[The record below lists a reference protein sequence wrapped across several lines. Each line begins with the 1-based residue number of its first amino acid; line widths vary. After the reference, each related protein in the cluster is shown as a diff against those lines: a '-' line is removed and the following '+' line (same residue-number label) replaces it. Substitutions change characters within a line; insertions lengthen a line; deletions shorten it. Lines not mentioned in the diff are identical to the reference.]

1 MAWIDRFQKMFK
13 RQEQAA
19 PAVTQM
25 PAPIRPSAVA
35 TMFQADADRRS
46 TILDCRQMYKDDPRA
61 KGVLKALSKD
71 ATRAGFEL
79 VVEGPRAEE
88 AKAAALEMLKRV
100 QLAKRLDDWVRLTL
114 RDGDSFLEV
123 AAAANG
129 LIMDVSRKP
138 TLEVIRRSDEFDQF
152 IDPTAAFAWADNVLL
167 SVDVLTNQLPAGATV
182 FAEWQIV
189 HARYD
194 QDEDSRYGSP
204 LFAAARKP
212 YKRMT
217 EGEFDIAIRRKTRA
231 GMKYVHA
238 LKDANETDIEAY
250 RVRNQDVLDDPFA
263 AVADFFSNKDTTVTS
278 LQGDAHLGEIEDV
291 LHHIRTWWIASPV
304 PMSLL
309 GYGQDLNRDV
319 LDEQQKQYKVACEE
333 LSRWA
338 SEQIIKPLI
347 ERQWLLLGIWPDA
360 LEWEIEWAAKDA
372 LTADGFVDAAKA
384 LAALRATGVFSD
396 ETLLRM
402 FSRFVPDFDAE
413 AELALLA
420 KRLDD
425 EMAAVAMNAAAS
437 MPAAGEDA
445 GDDEAE

>member
-1 MAWIDRFQKMFK
+1 MAWIERFQSLFK

-25 PAPIRPSAVA
+25 PAPVRPTAMA
-35 TMFQADADRRS
+35 TMFQTEADRRS
-46 TILDCRQMYKDDPRA
+46 IVADCRQMYKDDTRA
-61 KGVLKALSKD
+61 RGVLKALSTD

-79 VVEGPRAEE
+79 VVEGPRAEQ
-88 AKAAALEMLKRV
+88 AKSAALDMLKRV
-100 QLAKRLDDWVRLTL
+100 QLPLRLDDWVRLTL
-114 RDGDSFLEV
+114 RDGDSFFEV

-138 TLEVIRRSDEFDQF
+138 TLEMVRRSDDFDQF
-152 IDPTAAFAWADNVLL
+152 FDPAAAFAWADNVLL

-189 HARYD
+189 HARYGH
-194 QDEDSRYGSP
+194 DEDSRYGSP

-217 EGEFDIAIRRKTRA
+217 EGELDIAIRRKTRA

-238 LKDANETDIEAY
+238 LKDASETDIEAY

-263 AVADFFSNKDTTVTS
+263 AVADFFSNKDTTVS
-278 LQGDAHLGEIEDV
+278 SIQGDAHLGEIEDV

-319 LDEQQKQYKVACEE
+319 LDEQEKQYKRACEE

-372 LTADGFVDAAKA
+372 LTAESFVEAAKA
-384 LAALRATGVFSD
+384 LATLRATGLVSD

-402 FSRFVPDFDAE
+402 FSKFVPDFDVE

-420 KRLDD
+420 KRRDD
-425 EMAAVAMNAAAS
+425 ELAAVAVNAAQ
-437 MPAAGEDA
+437 MPAV
-445 GDDEAE
+445 DDEESDANQ

>member
-1 MAWIDRFQKMFK
+1 
-13 RQEQAA
+13 
-19 PAVTQM
+19 
-25 PAPIRPSAVA
+25 
-35 TMFQADADRRS
+35 
-46 TILDCRQMYKDDPRA
+46 
-61 KGVLKALSKD
+61 
-71 ATRAGFEL
+71 
-79 VVEGPRAEE
+79 
-88 AKAAALEMLKRV
+88 
-100 QLAKRLDDWVRLTL
+100 
-114 RDGDSFLEV
+114 
-123 AAAANG
+123 
-129 LIMDVSRKP
+129 
-138 TLEVIRRSDEFDQF
+138 LEVIRRTDEFDQF
-152 IDPTAAFAWADNVLL
+152 FDPAAAFAWADNVLL
-167 SVDVLTNQLPAGATV
+167 SVDVLTNQLPPGATV

-189 HARYD
+189 HVRYSH
-194 QDEDSRYGSP
+194 DEDSRYGAP

-238 LKDANETDIEAY
+238 LKDASETDIEAY
-250 RVRNQDVLDDPFA
+250 RTRNQDVLDDPFA
-263 AVADFFSNKDTTVTS
+263 AVADYFSNKDTTVS
-278 LQGDAHLGEIEDV
+278 SIQGDAHLSEIEDV

-338 SEQIIKPLI
+338 SEQIVKPLI
-347 ERQWLLLGIWPDA
+347 ERQWLLLGIWPDS
-360 LEWEIEWAAKDA
+360 LEWEVEWAAKDA
-372 LTADGFVDAAKA
+372 LTAEAFVDAAKA
-384 LAALRATGVFSD
+384 LATLRATGVFSD

-420 KRLDD
+420 KRQDNEL
-425 EMAAVAMNAAAS
+425 AAAATNAAAG
-437 MPAAGEDA
+437 MPAAADEDA